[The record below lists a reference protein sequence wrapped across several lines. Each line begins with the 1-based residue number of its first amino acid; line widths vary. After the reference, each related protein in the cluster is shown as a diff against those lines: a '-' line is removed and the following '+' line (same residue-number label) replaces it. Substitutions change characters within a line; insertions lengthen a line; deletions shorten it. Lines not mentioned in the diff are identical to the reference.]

1 MEEIERKLVEIPQA
15 NRSSVK
21 DVLDKNSESVI
32 IEIINHVIRSI
43 SSQVNSQA
51 AFSLEKQL
59 PLINR
64 LFSIQTDSV
73 ETILENLKSD
83 GSEFALKQLSIL
95 EKMVCSISYPFDSTI
110 VLLESHIDEVN
121 LRAIKTRQ

>member
-95 EKMVCSISYPFDSTI
+95 EKMVCSISYPFDSII
-110 VLLESHIDEVN
+110 VLVESHIHEVN
-121 LRAIKTRQ
+121 LRTIKTRQ

>member
-95 EKMVCSISYPFDSTI
+95 EKMVCSISYPFDSII
-110 VLLESHIDEVN
+110 VLVESHIDEVN